1 VDDRDLLDGLRAGN
15 QQAFDAMF
23 RSYYPRLVA
32 VADSMLRDR
41 PAAEDVAQDVM
52 VELWRRRESLLL
64 ESSLRAYLFRAVRN
78 RALNQIRHLRVAPKT
93 DIETATDLTIPPAD
107 RVALEGEMLAALGK
121 AVASLPER
129 CREVFELSRVQGL
142 KYAEI
147 ASALGISVK
156 TVEAQMGKAI
166 RILRARLAAWLPPAK
181 GLEPREEEV

>member
-1 VDDRDLLDGLRAGN
+1 
-15 QQAFDAMF
+15 
-23 RSYYPRLVA
+23 
-32 VADSMLRDR
+32 
-41 PAAEDVAQDVM
+41 
-52 VELWRRRESLLL
+52 
-64 ESSLRAYLFRAVRN
+64 
-78 RALNQIRHLRVAPKT
+78 VAPKT

-107 RVALEGEMLAALGK
+107 RVALEGEIHAALGK

-181 GLEPREEEV
+181 GLEPREEEA